1 MNQLEQINS
10 KLDKILNFLDIQEHR
25 VPSENKN
32 FSPDSLQKLISDT
45 TLSIL
50 RDSYIDQ
57 KSYQSSSTYLQ
68 NRIAL
73 DEAKMFRSEY
83 IPRKYGFVDY
93 DSRYD
98 LFRFALSLTY
108 ESPGILLEFGVFKG
122 GSAEFMSRYTK
133 EPIYGFDS
141 FEGLPSGWCAGSTTG
156 RFNLDGNIPQV
167 SANNVSFIKGWFDET
182 LPAFLEK
189 NSSQS
194 IKFIHFDC
202 DLYISHQIVFDE
214 LIKNEVNLDGTII
227 LFDEYINY
235 PNWEQDAHKA
245 LREFVDKSQW
255 EYRYVGFTTRYPAVA
270 IKLYKKTE

>member
-1 MNQLEQINS
+1 MMKELEEINN

-25 VPSENKN
+25 VPSVNNYYE
-32 FSPDSLQKLISDT
+32 PDTMQKLISDT
-45 TLSIL
+45 THSIL
-50 RDSYIDQ
+50 RDTYIDQ
-57 KSYQSSSTYLQ
+57 KSYQSSSAYLQ

-98 LFRFALSLTY
+98 LFRFALSLTCD
-108 ESPGILLEFGVFKG
+108 SPGILLEFGVFKG
-122 GSAEFMSRYTK
+122 GSAEFMARYSN

-156 RFNLDGNIPQV
+156 RFSLDGKIPNV
-167 SANNVSFIKGWFDET
+167 SATNVEFIKGWFDDT
-182 LPAFLEK
+182 LPSFLDK
-189 NSSQS
+189 HSGQK

-202 DLYISHQIVFDE
+202 DLYISHQIVFNE
-214 LIKNEVNLDGTII
+214 LLKNKIDLEGTIV

-235 PNWEQDAHKA
+235 PNWEQDGHKA
-245 LREFVDKSQW
+245 LQEFVEKSPW
-255 EYRYVGFTTRYPAVA
+255 GYRYVGFTTRYPAVA
-270 IKLYKKTE
+270 IEFFKK